1 MVKLT
6 GTINKQLGVRA
17 VWSLQVEVQP
27 DLPWIAHNGSVGDR
41 RTLGRVDKGLEA
53 HSYSGSWT
61 CWVLLC

>member
-27 DLPWIAHNGSVGDR
+27 DLPWFVHNVAWATEG
-41 RTLGRVDKGLEA
+41 A
-53 HSYSGSWT
+53 
-61 CWVLLC
+61 WVELIRA